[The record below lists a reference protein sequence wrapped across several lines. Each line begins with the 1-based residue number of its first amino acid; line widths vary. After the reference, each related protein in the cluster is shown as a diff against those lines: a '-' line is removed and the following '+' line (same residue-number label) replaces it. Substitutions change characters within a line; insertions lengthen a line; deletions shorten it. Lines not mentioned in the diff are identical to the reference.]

1 MVRRIEHQ
9 MEIIMF
15 RKYLAAALTVA
26 IVAGSAVTAPTTASA
41 ANGRNFAAVA
51 GLIAGAAIATA
62 ASSGPTYVNADRG
75 YAYSDRGHGGC
86 FEKEFV
92 RWNGYGERIVTYK
105 TFCR

>member
-1 MVRRIEHQ
+1 

-15 RKYLAAALTVA
+15 RKSLAAALTVA

-41 ANGRNFAAVA
+41 ANGRNFAAAVA
-51 GLIAGAAIATA
+51 FVTGAAIASAA
-62 ASSGPTYVNADRG
+62 ASRPSYVNADRG
-75 YAYSDRGHGGC
+75 YGGC